1 MNDIFKF
8 GVTLGIIMVA
18 IVVIGSVLQNT
29 FDSSESKKTLC
40 AEMVGHMNWLSIFNI
55 RTDGLKA
62 DYSQQCSGPRKLG

>member
-29 FDSSESKKTLC
+29 FDSAESKKTLC

-62 DYSQQCSGPRKLG
+62 DYSQQCSGARK